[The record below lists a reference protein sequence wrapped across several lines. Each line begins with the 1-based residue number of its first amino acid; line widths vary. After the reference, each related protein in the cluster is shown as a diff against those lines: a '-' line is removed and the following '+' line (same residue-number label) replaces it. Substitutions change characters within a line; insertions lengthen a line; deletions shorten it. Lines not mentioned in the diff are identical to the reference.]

1 MEKRKAS
8 NPAVK
13 VVVERL
19 PNGKS
24 SLRLIGTNIPE
35 ELKTLLVKDF
45 RDADRIEVVKHEVS
59 SQ

>member
-13 VVVERL
+13 VIVKRL
-19 PNGKS
+19 PYGKS
-24 SLRLIGTNIPE
+24 FLRLVGTNIPE

-45 RDADRIEVVKHEVS
+45 GDADRIEVVKHEVS